1 MDKTPKQDKFS
12 LRDKDRIP
20 IDSSILPAR
29 VANHSE
35 IRFILPAHGAS
46 HIIIEDIMNIC
57 LCVTISITKSH
68 NLRYYELLEE
78 KLYLGENKLPKRH
91 DVTISSQLLVIGI
104 SHPWLCSSE
113 LQVLTNFKERWVFLS
128 LRFHYCLYWSH
139 GEAGFTA
146 LWLVTSLV
154 SKHVTLFGVRTK
166 RACFQYDRKR
176 WVQLFREQRL
186 IIYVYNIHYRPYH
199 CECRLDGYVTH
210 VRNYR
215 ICKYKFAEIMKY
227 RNACVVN

>member
-1 MDKTPKQDKFS
+1 MINFPCGTKPVS
-12 LRDKDRIP
+12 
-20 IDSSILPAR
+20 R
-29 VANHSE
+29 VANNSE

-57 LCVTISITKSH
+57 LCVTISITKSC

-78 KLYLGENKLPKRH
+78 KLYLGENTLPKRH
-91 DVTISSQLLVIGI
+91 DVTISSQLLVISV
-104 SHPWLCSSE
+104 SHPWLCSRE

-146 LWLVTSLV
+146 LWFVTSLV
-154 SKHVTLFGVRTK
+154 SKHVTLFGVGTK
-166 RACFQYDRKR
+166 NARFEYDRKR
-176 WVQLFREQRL
+176 WVQLFREQRI

-199 CECRLDGYVTH
+199 CECRLDGYVQHTS
-210 VRNYR
+210 
-215 ICKYKFAEIMKY
+215 EITGFVSTSSRKIKKY
-227 RNACVVN
+227 RNACVVNLKCDWKYLSKFA